1 MATEIVHRKQVKLKA
16 GLSRAELR
24 QSRPVG
30 PSFTLSSAGKAMNIV
45 FLTMAWKSGDCR
57 FLPSCDDGELA
68 YIMTGATRAYD
79 LARMKRRLNTVYPAR
94 PLAKGVRIGWDR
106 VVIPSK

>member
-30 PSFTLSSAGKAMNIV
+30 LSFTLSSAGKAMNIV
-45 FLTMAWKSGDCR
+45 FLTMAWKSGECR
-57 FLPSCDDGELA
+57 FLPSCADEELA
-68 YIMTGATRAYD
+68 YIMAGANRAYD
-79 LARMKRRLNTVYPAR
+79 LARMKRFAVAIDTRTQGHIKPEL
-94 PLAKGVRIGWDR
+94 
-106 VVIPSK
+106 